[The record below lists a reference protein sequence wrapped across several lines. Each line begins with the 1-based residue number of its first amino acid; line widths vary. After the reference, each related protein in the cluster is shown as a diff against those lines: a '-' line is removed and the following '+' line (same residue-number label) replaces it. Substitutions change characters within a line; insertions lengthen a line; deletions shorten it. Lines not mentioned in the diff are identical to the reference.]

1 MNKFL
6 ATDKFPY
13 CKGCGHHFITKNT
26 ALACEKMGLSPQ
38 DVILVTDI
46 GCHGIADKCFATH
59 TIHGI
64 HGRSTALATGIRLGV
79 ENPDKKIIV
88 FIGDGGATIGLQH
101 LIDAS
106 RLNVDI
112 TVILHNN
119 LLYGM
124 TGLKI
129 SKSIL
134 DQMTAASK
142 VQYRFP
148 AEILPA
154 LCEVTQDFE
163 PLRIL
168 AESCGFEMVDQQDA
182 RKLKIMRLEEEK
194 RNIEEEIERLKGE
207 ADE

>member
-1 MNKFL
+1 MKDLKVSLKFRS
-6 ATDKFPY
+6 A
-13 CKGCGHHFITKNT
+13 
-26 ALACEKMGLSPQ
+26 
-38 DVILVTDI
+38 
-46 GCHGIADKCFATH
+46 IAE
-59 TIHGI
+59 
-64 HGRSTALATGIRLGV
+64 SIRKSRYTR
-79 ENPDKKIIV
+79 EEIV
-88 FIGDGGATIGLQH
+88 A
-101 LIDAS
+101 
-106 RLNVDI
+106 
-112 TVILHNN
+112 